1 MLHVKIGV
9 PKEIRE
15 GEERVALV
23 PETVGRLVKGGYEV
37 LVESG
42 AGQGYNLDAHYE
54 EAGAEIAS
62 NSEEVYVE
70 ADLVN
75 KVAPPVADE
84 VDIMHDGQ
92 VLVCFIN
99 GPNRPRLVKQLADVG
114 VTVFSNELVPRT
126 GTAQS
131 MDALSSM
138 GSISGYKC
146 AIIGADYLGKYVPT
160 LTTAAGTTQA
170 AKVLVLGAAVAGL
183 QAIATM
189 SRLGARVF
197 AYDIMP
203 AVKDQV
209 HSLGATFIDSADQ
222 EEEEQE
228 KEEETG
234 YEPTPFRR
242 LMVFL
247 GFYSFAKPPE
257 QEDRAEEQEDEEEEQ
272 PEGPFPKEKQEED
285 YRLIREH
292 LKDTDIVIT
301 TALIPGAPAPT
312 LITREMVEEMQPGS
326 VIVDLAAENGGNCEL
341 TDPGR
346 ISQHEEVKI
355 IGPVNLPSSMPI
367 HASQLYSRNM
377 KSLIDHLVEDQSDE
391 DGDQKNLQ
399 VALDFEDEIIDSM
412 CITHDG
418 EIRHDK
424 IREALENVSQE
435 RKAQ

>member
-1 MLHVKIGV
+1 MRIGV
-9 PKEIRE
+9 PKEVRE
-15 GEERVALV
+15 GEERVALS
-23 PETVGRLVKGGYEV
+23 PETIGRLVKGGYGV

-42 AGQGYNLDAHYE
+42 AGRDYNLDENYRD
-54 EAGAEIAS
+54 AGAEIAS
-62 NSEEVYVE
+62 GPEEVYGE
-70 ADLVN
+70 SDTII
-75 KVAPPVADE
+75 KIAPPTNDE
-84 VDIMHDGQ
+84 VEYMREGQ
-92 VLVCFIN
+92 ILICFLN
-99 GPNRPRLVKQLADVG
+99 GPNWPKLVEGLAEAG
-114 VTVFSNELVPRT
+114 VTVFSNELIPRT

-131 MDALSSM
+131 MDVLSSM

-170 AKVLVLGAAVAGL
+170 AKVIVLGAAVAGL

-222 EEEEQE
+222 EEDEEDT
-228 KEEETG
+228 EEEPG

-242 LMVFL
+242 FMVFL

-257 QEDRAEEQEDEEEEQ
+257 PEEEPEQQEDEDEQ
-272 PEGPFPKEKQEED
+272 PQGPFSKEKQEED
-285 YRLIREH
+285 YKLIREH

-301 TALIPGAPAPT
+301 TALIPGVGAPT
-312 LITREMVEEMQPGS
+312 LITKDMVEEMQPGS
-326 VIVDLAAENGGNCEL
+326 VIVDLAAESGGNCEL
-341 TDPGR
+341 TEPGR
-346 ISQHEEVKI
+346 IADHGKVRI

-377 KSLIDHLVEDQSDE
+377 KSLIDHLVEDRSDE
-391 DGDQKNLQ
+391 DGDEKDLQ
-399 VALDFEDEIIDSM
+399 VSLDFEDEIIDAM
-412 CITHDG
+412 CIAHNG
-418 EIRHDK
+418 KIRHEK
-424 IREALENVSQE
+424 TREALEVATQE
-435 RKAQ
+435 REAQQ

>member
-1 MLHVKIGV
+1 MKIGV

-15 GEERVALV
+15 GEERVALT
-23 PETVGRLVKGGYEV
+23 PETVGRLVKSHHEV
-37 LVESG
+37 LIESG
-42 AGQGYNLDAHYE
+42 AGRDYNLDEIYE
-54 EAGAEIAS
+54 EAGAKIVSSPEEIYGES
-62 NSEEVYVE
+62 
-70 ADLVN
+70 DTII
-75 KVAPPVADE
+75 KVAPPTEGE
-84 VDIMHDGQ
+84 VGHMREGQ
-92 VLVCFIN
+92 ILVCFIN
-99 GPNRPRLVKQLADVG
+99 GPNRPRLVKRLADAG
-114 VTVFSNELVPRT
+114 VTVFSNELIPRT

-131 MDALSSM
+131 MDVLSSM

-170 AKVLVLGAAVAGL
+170 AKVIVLGAAVAGL

-203 AVKDQV
+203 VVKDQV

-222 EEEEQE
+222 EED
-228 KEEETG
+228 EEEVEEEG

-242 LMVFL
+242 LMVFF

-257 QEDRAEEQEDEEEEQ
+257 PVEDAGEREDEEEEQ
-272 PEGPFPKEKQEED
+272 PQGPFSEEKQEED
-285 YRLIREH
+285 YKLIREH

-312 LITREMVEEMQPGS
+312 LITQDMVEDMQPGS

-341 TDPGR
+341 TEPGR
-346 ISQHEEVKI
+346 IAEHAKVRI

-377 KSLIDHLVEDQSDE
+377 KSLIDHLVEDRSDE
-391 DGDQKNLQ
+391 DSDEKDLRVG
-399 VALDFEDEIIDSM
+399 LDFEDEIIDAM
-412 CITHDG
+412 CIAHNG
-418 EIRHDK
+418 KIRHDK
-424 IREALENVSQE
+424 TREALENASQA

>member
-1 MLHVKIGV
+1 MKIGV

-15 GEERVALV
+15 GEERVALT
-23 PETVGRLVKGGYEV
+23 PETVGRLVKGDYEV
-37 LVESG
+37 LIESG
-42 AGQGYNLDAHYE
+42 AGRDYNLDENYE
-54 EAGAEIAS
+54 DAGAKIVS
-62 NSEEVYVE
+62 SPEELYGA
-70 ADLVN
+70 ADLVI
-75 KVAPPVADE
+75 KVAPPTENE
-84 VDIMHDGQ
+84 VGHMREGQ
-92 VLVCFIN
+92 ILVCFIN
-99 GPNRPRLVKQLADVG
+99 GPNRPRLVKRLADAG
-114 VTVFSNELVPRT
+114 VTVFSHELIPRT

-131 MDALSSM
+131 MDVLSSM

-146 AIIGADYLGKYVPT
+146 AIIGADYLGKYIPT

-170 AKVLVLGAAVAGL
+170 AKVIVLGAAVAGL

-222 EEEEQE
+222 EEEEE
-228 KEEETG
+228 EAEEEEG

-242 LMVFL
+242 LMVFF

-257 QEDRAEEQEDEEEEQ
+257 PEDAEEQGDAEEEQ
-272 PEGPFPKEKQEED
+272 PQGPFSEEKQEED
-285 YRLIREH
+285 YKLIREH
-292 LKDTDIVIT
+292 LKDTDVVIT
-301 TALIPGAPAPT
+301 TALIPGVGAPT
-312 LITREMVEEMQPGS
+312 LITRDMVEEMQPGS

-346 ISQHEEVKI
+346 ITEHAKVRI

-377 KSLIDHLVEDQSDE
+377 KSLIDHLVVDQSDE
-391 DGDQKNLQ
+391 DSDEKNLQ
-399 VALDFEDEIIDSM
+399 VELNFEDEIIDAM
-412 CITHDG
+412 CIAYDG

-424 IREALENVSQE
+424 TREALEGVSQE

>member
-1 MLHVKIGV
+1 MKIGV

-15 GEERVALV
+15 GEERVALT
-23 PETVGRLVKGGYEV
+23 PETVARLVKSDYEV

-42 AGQGYNLDAHYE
+42 AGRDYNLDENYE
-54 EAGAEIAS
+54 DAGAEIVS
-62 NSEEVYVE
+62 GSEELYGE
-70 ADLVN
+70 ADLII
-75 KVAPPVADE
+75 KVAPPTEDE
-84 VDIMHDGQ
+84 VGYMHEGQ
-92 VLVCFIN
+92 ILVCFIN
-99 GPNRPRLVKQLADVG
+99 GPNRPKLVKRLADAG
-114 VTVFSNELVPRT
+114 VTVFSNELIPRT

-131 MDALSSM
+131 MDVLSSM

-170 AKVLVLGAAVAGL
+170 AKVIVLGAAVAGL

-222 EEEEQE
+222 EEEEE
-228 KEEETG
+228 EAEEEEG

-242 LMVFL
+242 LMVFF

-257 QEDRAEEQEDEEEEQ
+257 PEEGTEEQEDEEEEQ
-272 PEGPFPKEKQEED
+272 PEGPFSEEKQEED
-285 YRLIREH
+285 YKLIREH

-312 LITREMVEEMQPGS
+312 LITRDMVEEMQPGS

-346 ISQHEEVKI
+346 IAEHAKVRI

-377 KSLIDHLVEDQSDE
+377 KSLIDHFVEDRSDE
-391 DGDQKNLQ
+391 DSDEKDLQ
-399 VALDFEDEIIDSM
+399 VGLDFEDEIIDAM

-424 IREALENVSQE
+424 TREALEGASQE
-435 RKAQ
+435 SEAQ

>member
-1 MLHVKIGV
+1 MKIGV

-15 GEERVALV
+15 SEERVALT
-23 PETVGRLVKGGYEV
+23 PETVGRLVKGDYEV
-37 LVESG
+37 LIESG
-42 AGQGYNLDAHYE
+42 AGRDYNLDENYE
-54 EAGAEIAS
+54 DAGAKIVS
-62 NSEEVYVE
+62 SPEELYGA
-70 ADLVN
+70 ADLVI
-75 KVAPPVADE
+75 KVAPPTENE
-84 VDIMHDGQ
+84 VGHMREGQ
-92 VLVCFIN
+92 ILVCFIN
-99 GPNRPRLVKQLADVG
+99 GPNRPRLVKRLADAG
-114 VTVFSNELVPRT
+114 VTVFSNELIPRT

-131 MDALSSM
+131 MDVLSSM

-146 AIIGADYLGKYVPT
+146 AIIGADYLGKYIPT

-170 AKVLVLGAAVAGL
+170 AKVIVLGAAVAGL

-222 EEEEQE
+222 EEEEE
-228 KEEETG
+228 EAEEEEG

-242 LMVFL
+242 LMVFF

-257 QEDRAEEQEDEEEEQ
+257 PEDAEEQEDAEEEQ
-272 PEGPFPKEKQEED
+272 PQGPFSEEKQEED
-285 YRLIREH
+285 YKLIREH

-301 TALIPGAPAPT
+301 TALIPGVGAPT
-312 LITREMVEEMQPGS
+312 LITRDMLEEMQPGS

-346 ISQHEEVKI
+346 ITEHAKVRI

-377 KSLIDHLVEDQSDE
+377 KSLIDHLVVDQSDE
-391 DGDQKNLQ
+391 DNGEKNLQ
-399 VALDFEDEIIDSM
+399 VGLDFEDEIIDAM
-412 CITHDG
+412 CIAHEG
-418 EIRHDK
+418 AIRHDK
-424 IREALENVSQE
+424 TREVLEGASQE